1 MELSAGTVTPFSFS
15 GRLGDAVILKDSDG
29 LAQVAGLGRAAA

>member
-1 MELSAGTVTPFSFS
+1 MMGSRPSDPFSFS